1 MHMHIQLVDFKMG
14 ESNMKHFHEEKS
26 LYKAF
31 LYGMGFGAFLMFV
44 LMIPQKIQASDA
56 NNEIYCLAQNIY
68 FESGN
73 QPLAG
78 KIAVTQ
84 VVLNRTE
91 HPNYPST
98 ACGVVYQAK
107 WRTNWKGVEVPIRNQ
122 CQFSWFCDGKSD
134 DPVDSPTWLTS
145 LNIARNVVQGAY
157 GDITEGATHYHA
169 TSVHP
174 YWADSLNETVI
185 INDHI
190 FYK

>member
-1 MHMHIQLVDFKMG
+1 MRYLWLIGGALLGFLVG
-14 ESNMKHFHEEKS
+14 S
-26 LYKAF
+26 LTQS
-31 LYGMGFGAFLMFV
+31 V
-44 LMIPQKIQASDA
+44 RASDE

-84 VVLNRTE
+84 VVLNRVN
-91 HPNYPST
+91 HPNYPTT
-98 ACGVVYQAK
+98 ACCVIYQAK
-107 WRTNWKGVEVPIRNQ
+107 WRTNWKGVEVPVRNQ